1 MSEQLIKLTKPFN
14 PRYISKKGQFNYV
27 SHSEVSQNLLGIV
40 GPHNIEVKHIIYVD
54 GKVDGVILAL
64 TCTIDGREVTVEEA
78 GGIGTRSMSDSGE
91 LLKEGISDAL
101 KRCAMRLGLGLHLWA
116 FDSAKKQD
124 NYYLHDTLEAKLKR
138 EESNG

>member
-54 GKVDGVILAL
+54 GKVDGVIVAL

-116 FDSAKKQD
+116 FDNVKKQD
-124 NYYLHDTLEAKLKR
+124 NYYLYDTLEAKLKK
-138 EESNG
+138 EESNE